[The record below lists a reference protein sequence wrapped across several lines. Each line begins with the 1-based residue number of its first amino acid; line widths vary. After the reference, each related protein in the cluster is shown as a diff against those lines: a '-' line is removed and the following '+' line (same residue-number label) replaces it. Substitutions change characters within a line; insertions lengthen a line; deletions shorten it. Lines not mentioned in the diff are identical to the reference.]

1 MIKTT
6 EYNGNQHLQ
15 PKYMNRLKIPH
26 SERFDIMKKYLL
38 LLMTIFLVS
47 SCIQRKQ
54 LGYTRDGIQGYTHFK
69 NKEPFA
75 IYSDCHDTC
84 FVKMVDLQA
93 EQEAGYMVTIISQK
107 KDFFFVRFD
116 YPNIGQFWIKKGDI
130 GLNIRGLVSDDE
142 KNTSVPIYK
151 KPCFK
156 SPIVANIN
164 SPQHVP
170 ILNTKRNW
178 VYIEAIVE
186 DGNEIEGWLAP
197 FNQCGNPYTTC
208 P

>member
-1 MIKTT
+1 
-6 EYNGNQHLQ
+6 
-15 PKYMNRLKIPH
+15 MNLDGSLRLPIEGGEVNKLTNN
-26 SERFDIMKKYLL
+26 RAMKKYHL

-47 SCIQRKQ
+47 SCTQHKQ
-54 LGYTRDGIQGYTHFK
+54 LGYTSNGIQGYTHFK